1 MQLGELTWREAGE
14 RTHKVVVVP
23 IGSQEQ
29 HGHHLPL
36 LTDTLIGAEVAK
48 RAEAI
53 LGEAALFLP
62 ILWVGASD
70 HHRAFPGTVSLSI
83 DTYTNVL
90 KDMLDSLI
98 GAGFRRIFLLNSH
111 AGNVTS
117 AMAAIT
123 DKQIQYRFQHP
134 DLWLTF
140 VSWFDL
146 IEVNEL
152 EANGPG
158 DFKQR
163 SIVHACEWET
173 SAIQVTRPDLVGDDR
188 PAIRRNLDSAFYSP
202 DFRRPS
208 RIAVARTME
217 QMSPSGAF
225 GFPNDATPEKGN
237 ALMDYAAAQ
246 VAAFARDFAT
256 WPDTLDEAGE
266 LAR

>member
-1 MQLGELTWREAGE
+1 MQLGEKTWKQAGE
-14 RTHKVVVVP
+14 LTGKVVVVP
-23 IGSQEQ
+23 IGSMEQ

-36 LTDTLIGAEVAK
+36 LTDTLIGNEVVQ
-48 RAEAI
+48 RAEAL
-53 LGEAALFLP
+53 LGDEALFLP
-62 ILWVGASD
+62 MLWIGASD

-83 DTYTNVL
+83 DTYTRVI

-98 GAGFRRIFLLNSH
+98 GAGYRRIFLLNSH
-111 AGNVTS
+111 AGNVTP

-123 DKQIQYRFQHP
+123 DKQIQYRFAHP

-140 VSWFDL
+140 VSWFEL
-146 IEVNEL
+146 INVEEL
-152 EANGPG
+152 EG
-158 DFKQR
+158 DFKQKA
-163 SIVHACEWET
+163 IVHACEWET
-173 SAIQVTRPDLVGDDR
+173 SVIQAARPDLVGDDR